1 MTNIYSKCLPI
12 LGIVI
17 MILLLNAIYIKNN
30 TETFLES
37 TNLSDSED
45 SIDSEAFD
53 IDLDN
58 DGKSNIKILEEVD
71 LNKDKKSDLTQFMD
85 ELKKKFKQFANNKT
99 DIIDNNKLIN
109 TNIKQTIDNEEQRGK
124 DLIEHEEVFDND
136 PIDSE
141 LPLKEPENLVK
152 ESNEMKNMFQ
162 KLEDAEYLCNTLDR
176 RQKLKD
182 NLEQM
187 KINDL
192 AFRELDEQDKQIEE
206 LQNILKTLRLE
217 QMRRSEINNS
227 CRNKNMDRINKD
239 YHTIRKLASKGLIP
253 KGSTKI
259 NLNVSSPELLKN
271 QMNKIKDRYKDKKYN
286 SEDNVLKCDKTCPGI
301 DKSKMIHVNKLD
313 NDLCMGCN
321 KKVLSNK
328 QVSDDFKT

>member
-12 LGIVI
+12 LGII
-17 MILLLNAIYIKNN
+17 IIILVLNAIYIKTN
-30 TETFLES
+30 TENFLES
-37 TNLSDSED
+37 KNVSDSED
-45 SIDSEAFD
+45 SIDSETFD
-53 IDLDN
+53 IDLND

-85 ELKKKFKQFANNKT
+85 ELKKKFKEFANNKT
-99 DIIDNNKLIN
+99 DIIDNNKIIN
-109 TNIKQTIDNEEQRGK
+109 SNIKNTENQEQKAK
-124 DLIEHEEVFDND
+124 DLIEHEEVFESD
-136 PIDSE
+136 PVDSE
-141 LPLKEPENLVK
+141 LPLNEPENLVK

-187 KINDL
+187 RINDL
-192 AFRELDEQDKQIEE
+192 AFRELDEQDRQIEE

-259 NLNVSSPELLKN
+259 NLNVTSPELLKN
-271 QMNKIKDRYKDKKYN
+271 QMNKIKDKYKNKKYN

-301 DKSKMIHVNKLD
+301 DKNKMIHISKL
-313 NDLCMGCN
+313 NNNLCMGCN

-328 QVSDDFKT
+328 QVSDVFKPN